1 MEDLR
6 GLRIDGCWS
15 GSRSVTRVACGVM
28 SLRSGSWVERG
39 IVRGPQPLLSHYTVS
54 YDQVR
59 TSRSSPSESLGLG
72 LIVLSLHES

>member
-39 IVRGPQPLLSHYTVS
+39 IVRGPQPLLSHYTG
-54 YDQVR
+54 
-59 TSRSSPSESLGLG
+59 SL
-72 LIVLSLHES
+72 